1 MAIRRYARTPI
12 INGGL
17 QYGTSSAIQAIRDA
31 ITAGSLSTNVRTLQA
46 AERLDVI
53 AGQVYGDARNWWIIA
68 AASNIGWGLQVPPG
82 TRIVIPTDLSQISDI
97 VG

>member
-1 MAIRRYARTPI
+1 MTIRRYARAPI

-17 QYGTSSAIQAIRDA
+17 QYGTSFAIQAIRNA
-31 ITAGSLSTNVRTLQA
+31 IAAGSLTTSTRTLQA

-68 AASNIGWGLQVPPG
+68 AASNIGWMLQAPPG